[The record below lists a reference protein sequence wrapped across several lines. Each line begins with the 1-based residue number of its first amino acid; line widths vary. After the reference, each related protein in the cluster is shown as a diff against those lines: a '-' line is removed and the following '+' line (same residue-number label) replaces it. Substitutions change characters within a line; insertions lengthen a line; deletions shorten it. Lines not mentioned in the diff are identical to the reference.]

1 MFQTWVELVLLSQFS
16 FSFPIFSLSLYFS
29 HALPPLPSSRL
40 YSSGMQKQQGLVER
54 EGPAQCR
61 RFVASKRSSLLNM
74 IEVFVTTTSAAWSHD
89 LHVSKMSEVM
99 RKRGQKNKEVE
110 EEEEEEQEQEE
121 QERGGEG
128 IYIIVVETLS
138 NELLAI

>member
-16 FSFPIFSLSLYFS
+16 FSFPILSLSLYFS
-29 HALPPLPSSRL
+29 HPPLTSSRL
-40 YSSGMQKQQGLVER
+40 YPSGVQQQQGLVER

-61 RFVASKRSSLLNM
+61 RFIASKGSSLLSM
-74 IEVFVTTTSAAWSHD
+74 IEVFVATASAAWSHD
-89 LHVSKMSEVM
+89 LYLNKTSEQM

-110 EEEEEEQEQEE
+110 AEE

>member
-1 MFQTWVELVLLSQFS
+1 
-16 FSFPIFSLSLYFS
+16 
-29 HALPPLPSSRL
+29 
-40 YSSGMQKQQGLVER
+40 
-54 EGPAQCR
+54 
-61 RFVASKRSSLLNM
+61 M
-74 IEVFVTTTSAAWSHD
+74 IEVFVATASAAWSHD
-89 LHVSKMSEVM
+89 LYLNKTSEQM

-110 EEEEEEQEQEE
+110 AEE